1 MGKYKRFKILKM
13 IIGVSGKI
21 NSGKDT
27 VGKIIQ
33 SFTNF
38 PNITN
43 ERVAELIEHKDY
55 ADNNKWKIKKFAE
68 KLKQIVCLLTGCTMQ
83 QLEDRTFK
91 EKELGPEW
99 WFYISK
105 FKPFEM
111 YSYLEHKESLN
122 NSDNY
127 KLCKTTPRRL
137 LQILG
142 TEAGRKLIH
151 PNIWVNALMADYKQL
166 GVVGDNIKGIY
177 KLYPNWIITDV
188 RFPNEV
194 EVIKRKD
201 GFVIRTNRNSTDNS
215 YHESEIALDDYPF
228 TYELD
233 NNGSILNLVK
243 QVKEILTVKNII

>member
-1 MGKYKRFKILKM
+1 M

-151 PNIWVNALMADYKQL
+151 PNIWVNALFTKYRPIPAKIENLKEGEDILTKEWK
-166 GVVGDNIKGIY
+166 V
-177 KLYPNWIITDV
+177 PNWIITDV

-194 EVIKRKD
+194 EAIKRNE

-228 TYELD
+228 TYKLD